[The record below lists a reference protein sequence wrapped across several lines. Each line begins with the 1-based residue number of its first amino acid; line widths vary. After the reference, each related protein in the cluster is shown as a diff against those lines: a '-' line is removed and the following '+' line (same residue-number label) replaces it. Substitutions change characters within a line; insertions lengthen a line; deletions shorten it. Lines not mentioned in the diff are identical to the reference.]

1 MAVSARRW
9 SQLTLLATLATSAVL
24 TVAPVYSTASC
35 GAVAGGPE
43 TCTTGSE
50 SLLEHEG
57 ASVLIVLAVPVLV
70 SAMPLAFSRRGVAI
84 GAAVVLS
91 ALGVDP
97 RPERIRRRV
106 AIGAAVVLTALAV
119 LGGFSIGLFYF
130 PAVLLAW
137 LAAVT
142 VRTQPNS
149 AAVQP

>member
-9 SQLTLLATLATSAVL
+9 SHLTLLATLATSAVL
-24 TVAPVYSTASC
+24 TVVPVYSTASC
-35 GAVAGGPE
+35 EAVAGGAE

-84 GAAVVLS
+84 GTAVFLS
-91 ALGVDP
+91 
-97 RPERIRRRV
+97 
-106 AIGAAVVLTALAV
+106 ALAV

>member
-1 MAVSARRW
+1 MAVSTRRW

-24 TVAPVYSTASC
+24 TVVPVYSTASC
-35 GAVAGGPE
+35 EAVAGGAE

-84 GAAVVLS
+84 SAAVLLS
-91 ALGVDP
+91 
-97 RPERIRRRV
+97 
-106 AIGAAVVLTALAV
+106 ALAV

-142 VRTQPNS
+142 VRGQPNS

>member
-24 TVAPVYSTASC
+24 TVVPVYSTASC
-35 GAVAGGPE
+35 EAVAGGAE

-70 SAMPLAFSRRGVAI
+70 SAMPLALSRRG
-84 GAAVVLS
+84 
-91 ALGVDP
+91 
-97 RPERIRRRV
+97 V

-142 VRTQPNS
+142 VRGQPNS